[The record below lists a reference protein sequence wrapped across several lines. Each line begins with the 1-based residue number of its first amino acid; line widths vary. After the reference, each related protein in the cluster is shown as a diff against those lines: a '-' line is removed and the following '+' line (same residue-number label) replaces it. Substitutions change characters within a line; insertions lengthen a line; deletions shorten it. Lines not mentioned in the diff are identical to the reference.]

1 MKNTDQTE
9 KKWVNNV
16 GPLKLLATVA
26 SQLLCPALRKINW
39 ITLDKTVKA
48 LITSHAS
55 PTEGLILNTV
65 LSFL

>member
-1 MKNTDQTE
+1 M
-9 KKWVNNV
+9 